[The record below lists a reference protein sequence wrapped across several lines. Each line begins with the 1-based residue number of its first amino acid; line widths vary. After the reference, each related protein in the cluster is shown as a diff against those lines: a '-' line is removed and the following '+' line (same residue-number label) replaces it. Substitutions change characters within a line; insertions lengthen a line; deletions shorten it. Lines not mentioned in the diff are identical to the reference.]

1 MKSQELILYRNLKH
15 RELFDK
21 IAGLLSLE
29 QWERTETMPD
39 SYSCAGQLIEL
50 AASYGF
56 EGNLWHCFLSF
67 CLANDENVYSTS
79 CEIIG
84 PVEGTLNELAAHDFR
99 VIKELFDHDIRKL
112 DRFIP
117 GKGIWAAL
125 ADYRRAD
132 GSSKIYNK
140 RIRDQIVALAVALE
154 QAEDET
160 VFASQVTEFYRR
172 FGVGKFGLN
181 KAFRIEDGAG
191 EPQILPITS
200 IEHVHLDDIIG
211 YQLQKQKL
219 IENTE
224 AFLNGRAAN
233 NVLLFG
239 DSGTG
244 KSSSIKAVL
253 NEYYDRGLRIIEVYK
268 HQFKSLSKVQEQVKD
283 RNYKF
288 IIYMDDLSFE
298 DSELEYKYLK
308 AIIEGGL
315 GKKPGNVLIYATSN
329 RRHLIREKFSDKREL
344 DDDLHNND
352 TVQEKLSLV
361 ARFGVTI
368 YFGSPDKK
376 EFQEIVRELAARS
389 DINMSLEEL
398 YAKANIWEL
407 SHGGLS
413 GRTASQFITHLLGT
427 AGEHPGGIPLHPV
440 KRDGH
445 CPENRIGKMK

>member
-1 MKSQELILYRNLKH
+1 MKSQELILYRNLNY
-15 RELFDK
+15 RELFDR
-21 IAGLLSLE
+21 IAGLLSMKPDE
-29 QWERTETMPD
+29 STETMPD
-39 SYSCAGQLIEL
+39 SHACAGQLVEL

-56 EGNLWHCFLSF
+56 EGNLWHCFLAF
-67 CLANDENVYSTS
+67 CLSNNENAYSTS
-79 CEIIG
+79 CEIVG
-84 PVEGTLNELAAHDFR
+84 PIEGTLNELAAHDFR
-99 VIKELFDHDIRKL
+99 VMKELFDCDIRVL
-112 DRFIP
+112 DNSDHLE
-117 GKGIWAAL
+117 GKGIWSALSDYQAA
-125 ADYRRAD
+125 DS
-132 GSSKIYNK
+132 GSKVYNK

-154 QAEDET
+154 QAEDVKT
-160 VFASQVTEFYRR
+160 FAWEVTEFYRR

-181 KAFRIEDGAG
+181 KAFRIEEAG
-191 EPQILPITS
+191 NEPQIIPITN
-200 IEHVHLDDIIG
+200 IEPIHLDDIIG

-224 AFLNGRAAN
+224 AFLSGRAAN

-244 KSSSIKAVL
+244 KSSSIKAIL

-268 HQFKSLSKVQEQVKD
+268 HQFKALSKLQELIKD

-368 YFGSPDKK
+368 YYGSPDRK
-376 EFQEIVRELAARS
+376 EFQDIVKELAVRYEV
-389 DINMSLEEL
+389 NMPLEEL
-398 YAKANIWEL
+398 YARANVWEL
-407 SHGGLS
+407 NHGGLS
-413 GRTASQFITHLLGT
+413 GRTASQFITHLLGK
-427 AGEHPGGIPLHPV
+427 E
-440 KRDGH
+440 
-445 CPENRIGKMK
+445 